1 MFGNV
6 ENPFGIDAFTAP
18 PADLRHPAP
27 RVKKPRR
34 KLPAAPSLKDLTIKL
49 ITL

>member
-1 MFGNV
+1 MFSNV
-6 ENPFGIDAFTAP
+6 ENPFGTDAFTAP

-27 RVKKPRR
+27 RVKKARR
-34 KLPAAPSLKDLTIKL
+34 QLPPAPSLKDLAIKL